1 MARETYVKLGK
12 QSPYYARHRTITT
25 TYLFMKWLVPDCL
38 PYICLLKKNI
48 KNINSFI
55 SIRPYTLMLATYKRD
70 TWVFS
75 LPNALNNLGPKPSS
89 CDRFSIGHWN
99 LDGILAYNFIKRSL
113 LCAYISTNYFD
124 ILRLSETYF
133 DSNI

>member
-1 MARETYVKLGK
+1 
-12 QSPYYARHRTITT
+12 
-25 TYLFMKWLVPDCL
+25 
-38 PYICLLKKNI
+38 
-48 KNINSFI
+48 
-55 SIRPYTLMLATYKRD
+55 MLATYKRH

-75 LPNALNNLGPKPSS
+75 LPNALNSLGPKPSS